1 MKRWLL
7 LGACLGALAFA
18 SEFLVG
24 AQRRPVPT
32 RDAPSETEPPRLR
45 VEEWGVW
52 MVEEG
57 RVTLEALA
65 AESPSFVVRA
75 ALDVRPPEGPTP
87 RPVPM
92 VRPDRVPARKP
103 VLFFHASEPL
113 AVTVDVRFPGGRA
126 WLLYPSASEASARR
140 LVWRG
145 VVQGEGTPPQT
156 PTGHWWNDLRAVGA
170 DGFATD
176 RGGFERFVFYDG
188 QVRYR
193 PLFRFGSGTA
203 PTDPSSRRGQ
213 PPTEPSIRPASGAEG
228 PLFVVREGSFVEHDR
243 VDAAWRE
250 VGRAPVAEL
259 RGRLERAIRAR
270 GLAEAETRALLDVW
284 RDELEASAAHAISF
298 VPPRE
303 YDRMLPI
310 RITARAERT
319 SGPREAEVDLVRVGL
334 VIERL

>member
-7 LGACLGALAFA
+7 LGACLSALAFG
-18 SEFLVG
+18 SRPLVG
-24 AQRRPVPT
+24 AQRHPVPA
-32 RDAPSETEPPRLR
+32 RDATPEGETPRLR

-75 ALDVRPPEGPTP
+75 ALDVRPPSSTTP
-87 RPVPM
+87 RPVPV
-92 VRPDRVPARKP
+92 VRPNPVTVRKP

-140 LVWRG
+140 LVWNG
-145 VVQGEGTPPQT
+145 VVRGEGTPPQA

-193 PLFRFGSGTA
+193 TLFRFGPGADASR
-203 PTDPSSRRGQ
+203 RRGQ
-213 PPTEPSIRPASGAEG
+213 PPTDPTIRPAPGAEG
-228 PLFVVREGSFVEHDR
+228 PLFIVREGSFVEHDR

-250 VGRAPVAEL
+250 VGRAPVTEL
-259 RGRLERAIRAR
+259 RGRMERAIRAR

-298 VPPRE
+298 VPRRE

-319 SGPREAEVDLVRVGL
+319 SGRREAEVDVVRVGL